1 MYIFDMIT
9 GPIGKVLGLILLMAV
24 FGLGLGTMNSW
35 FLQTVDACVINNE
48 RVDRVVLKGD
58 YETAD
63 EAWAAVTGTED
74 NPTFTYGSQ
83 GQAPGRD
90 PAAHGPTE
98 NKALKIVSDGGC
110 KVYTSNSVSTAN
122 HHITSATAY
131 TPIGTEVTIPALTN
145 GSSTGTSSVKKA
157 KIDGGVWELESDI
170 FKQAGMG
177 GLIAIILQAVGL
189 AGPVLLLTEV
199 GSFANS
205 FAKRATGNPILS
217 IIITL
222 ITLLLVGSMMQTFIP
237 FLSTAFAAIDSS
249 RFLMYATGLGRL
261 ATVVSSF
268 LGVSLV
274 AGLLVLGWSLW
285 QNLRGGNLLQGSGQR
300 M

>member
-1 MYIFDMIT
+1 MIT
-9 GPIGKVLGLILLMAV
+9 GPIGKVLGLILLMSV

-35 FLQTVDACVINNE
+35 FLQTVDAGVINNE
-48 RVDRVVLKGD
+48 RVDRVVAKGSH
-58 YETAD
+58 ETAD
-63 EAWAAVTGTED
+63 AAWSASG
-74 NPTFTYGSQ
+74 
-83 GQAPGRD
+83 
-90 PAAHGPTE
+90 
-98 NKALKIVSDGGC
+98 
-110 KVYTSNSVSTAN
+110 
-122 HHITSATAY
+122 ATAIMITGSGTNCVLSGLTDNNVYY
-131 TPIGTEVTIPALTN
+131 TPIGTEVIA
-145 GSSTGTSSVKKA
+145 GSATT
-157 KIDGGVWELESDI
+157 IDGCEWEKESDI

-205 FAKRATGNPILS
+205 FAKRATGNPILG

-285 QNLRGGNLLQGSGQR
+285 QNLRGGNLLQGGGQR